1 VPFGRIRPVLC
12 DTMYIGVGFSESY
25 GQQCYVYGWNRKPV
39 QCVAV
44 SAVLCDIV
52 YTGIWG

>member
-1 VPFGRIRPVLC
+1 VPFGSIRPVLC